1 MVAMVRG
8 KVIPSSMVRRDT
20 ISERLLPD
28 VIRQRSASPTTAHA
42 AIGGGR
48 ESSISLLQAGLH
60 VTKARQSQRE
70 ISWVDYEQ
78 LLKAR
83 QDVRCL
89 QVSRFTCQQQRS
101 SSAGGGSVSRS
112 PSQGPSQPDV
122 ETDDTEE
129 EEIHA
134 AAAAADDDDDDNVA
148 AEDVQG
154 DPNQRPHVRFSVSL
168 PVRPSERLGFTPIG
182 RKTGSRSLSRP
193 SSAAPVID
201 HRRRSSSVSSSLW
214 GATTPEVGAERSFN
228 GELHKEIGQAVILT
242 PRIPGGERWGDP
254 SSAAAAYKEA
264 PSITQKLEQEG
275 LAMRVPDYLA
285 NLRGES
291 RDTRIKCV
299 VSSQGVPLL
308 GNSRRSAF
316 VRTVKALTNIDGIV
330 CAGLRTSKYIT
341 VSPKARLST
350 VIVPVNAKQWL
361 LQSMRLRDT
370 ELRDLFDQVDLVPQ
384 LAADH
389 IRQVRAEWEAL
400 EAKELQ
406 VPAEVD
412 TLVKDQALLATVKRL
427 LAHFIESI
435 IFVPPGG
442 DPNTVDEKKDRASS
456 SSAAAEKSDDETN
469 IERGSCEPALS
480 SEGTTTMMMRSTPT
494 TGRSLSRSFSRM
506 FQGFEHDREGGLSPV
521 FGMGASLCRMCG
533 QIKPRGIGRD
543 SHYLSPTF
551 QQGPLPDSPLFPVD
565 NRSERQRSITQLLGL
580 ESMDQKQSY
589 SPNDKRWFTVLFPAL
604 QPGKREDVQL
614 LGEWLRHATQQNQCE
629 DSNGHISD
637 VDCAFVL
644 NSIAFLEVVRQVRL
658 QCEERGDMLL
668 CVWRQLLRIFSQVIV
683 RAEPKLIAMELDVS
697 QLRETLSAGK
707 QQIAMILQEVAIA
720 TKQCEVLEIV
730 LKEKELQWS
739 KLKRCHLCLGENLT
753 TKLREK
759 SLQQGG
765 GSGTGR
771 HEDERIGGV
780 DQMDGSGEQL
790 DQHQGDDGAEAAEAA
805 GLMAITD
812 GGAAADGEMA
822 SELMVSSGS
831 KHAYKPGVISQGFAH
846 ADGLHVDV
854 GVQTDPDMK
863 GRTPFFAIL
872 QKPTSAP
879 GRMMTV
885 VIEEFLLAS
894 GVVHRDRQE
903 GEEEEGAGDQ
913 SKDQLIGGGSEDNST
928 VDTDKGSDAQD
939 EGEGRRM
946 RKSSFKALAADTIDI
961 LEQLPD
967 VDADMAEKLQGIIA
981 MFQRLKS
988 STRSVGASGD
998 DEGSDTDG
1006 DETDSSRRKGKLRG
1020 WSQLRKG
1027 IENSK
1032 QLSDKFFSIAKEL
1045 MTKQKKL
1052 QAKGTKPKDLPNVP
1066 LGFSKMMKVNV
1077 IPKAVKSFNDRQLL
1091 KLVES
1096 IYSAKI
1102 IADAVDDSQENER
1115 QNMCEFMYDFM
1126 LNSYGLKGLAESA
1139 VHGVFKRIKQLMI
1152 TKAIDKHHRLRLFQR
1167 FCNYDPLRGYME
1179 AELYLYLKTLA
1190 KAESKLGVLLP
1201 AADAEDGTNFLN
1213 CAQLEFLL
1221 EEPSFVAQFRGNKD
1235 IASGFLQQVV
1245 EEHGTLEKASNEVQK
1260 ITKLKEIMRLDF
1272 DVLMEMIIEIN
1283 PHKEVI
1289 RRQSKAK
1296 VAPKVIPLTK
1306 EEEVELENLFIAGD
1320 ANQDGVLTLNEFRE
1334 IVSSAD
1340 ASVSETNALRMFRET
1355 VTLMP
1360 DGGDSIS
1367 PTAFAIVAHAHGL
1380 KAPATVVFGLLK
1392 KTWLQIQDDVN
1403 EEKMREKHKKKE
1415 AEEMR
1420 ASLRE
1425 MIKEKNDVSRAVQ
1438 TFRSFVL
1445 KFCGSPD
1452 HDHDQAEIN
1461 VLEPPLVEQ
1470 QEDQELT
1477 PLEEPLNQE
1486 EEAG

>member
-42 AIGGGR
+42 AIGSGR

-83 QDVRCL
+83 PDVRCL
-89 QVSRFTCQQQRS
+89 QVSRFTCRQQRS
-101 SSAGGGSVSRS
+101 FSAGGGSVSRS
-112 PSQGPSQPDV
+112 PSRGPSQPDV
-122 ETDDTEE
+122 ETDDAEE
-129 EEIHA
+129 EEILV
-134 AAAAADDDDDDNVA
+134 AAAAADDDDDDNAA

-154 DPNQRPHVRFSVSL
+154 DPNERPHVRFSVSL

-242 PRIPGGERWGDP
+242 PRIPGDERWGDP
-254 SSAAAAYKEA
+254 SFAAAAYKEA

-291 RDTRIKCV
+291 RDTQIKCV

-308 GNSRRSAF
+308 GSSRRSAF

-412 TLVKDQALLATVKRL
+412 TLVKDQALLATVRRL
-427 LAHFIESI
+427 LTHFIESL

-442 DPNTVDEKKDRASS
+442 DPKTVDEKKDRASS
-456 SSAAAEKSDDETN
+456 SSSAAAVAAAAEKSDDETN
-469 IERGSCEPALS
+469 IERGSYEPASS
-480 SEGTTTMMMRSTPT
+480 SEGMTTMMMRSTPT

-506 FQGFEHDREGGLSPV
+506 FQGFEHDQEGGLSPV
-521 FGMGASLCRMCG
+521 FGMGASLCRLCG

-543 SHYLSPTF
+543 SHYLSPSF

-565 NRSERQRSITQLLGL
+565 NRSERQLSITQLLGL
-580 ESMDQKQSY
+580 ESMDQKPSY

-614 LGEWLRHATQQNQCE
+614 LGEWLKHATQRNQCE

-644 NSIAFLEVVRQVRL
+644 NSVAFLEVVRQVRL

-668 CVWRQLLRIFSQVIV
+668 YVWRQLLRIFSQVIV
-683 RAEPKLIAMELDVS
+683 RAEPKLIAMELNVS

-720 TKQCEVLEIV
+720 TKQCEVLEMV

-739 KLKRCHLCLGENLT
+739 KLKRCRLCLGENST
-753 TKLREK
+753 TQLREK
-759 SLQQGG
+759 SLQQGA

-771 HEDERIGGV
+771 STSELGDASLDAASLKSSSTTAKEKGHEDERTGGV

-790 DQHQGDDGAEAAEAA
+790 DRHQGDDGAEAAEAA

-812 GGAAADGEMA
+812 GAAAADGEMV

-846 ADGLHVDV
+846 VDGLHVDV

-913 SKDQLIGGGSEDNST
+913 SKDQLMGSEDSST
-928 VDTDKGSDAQD
+928 VDTDKGSDARD
-939 EGEGRRM
+939 EGEGGRM
-946 RKSSFKALAADTIDI
+946 SKSSFKALAADTIDI

-967 VDADMAEKLQGIIA
+967 VDTDMAEKLQGIIA

-1006 DETDSSRRKGKLRG
+1006 DEADSSRRKSKLRG

-1027 IENSK
+1027 MENSK

-1052 QAKGTKPKDLPNVP
+1052 QTKG
-1066 LGFSKMMKVNV
+1066 F
-1077 IPKAVKSFNDRQLL
+1077 
-1091 KLVES
+1091 
-1096 IYSAKI
+1096 
-1102 IADAVDDSQENER
+1102 
-1115 QNMCEFMYDFM
+1115 
-1126 LNSYGLKGLAESA
+1126 
-1139 VHGVFKRIKQLMI
+1139 
-1152 TKAIDKHHRLRLFQR
+1152 
-1167 FCNYDPLRGYME
+1167 
-1179 AELYLYLKTLA
+1179 
-1190 KAESKLGVLLP
+1190 
-1201 AADAEDGTNFLN
+1201 
-1213 CAQLEFLL
+1213 
-1221 EEPSFVAQFRGNKD
+1221 
-1235 IASGFLQQVV
+1235 
-1245 EEHGTLEKASNEVQK
+1245 
-1260 ITKLKEIMRLDF
+1260 
-1272 DVLMEMIIEIN
+1272 
-1283 PHKEVI
+1283 
-1289 RRQSKAK
+1289 
-1296 VAPKVIPLTK
+1296 
-1306 EEEVELENLFIAGD
+1306 
-1320 ANQDGVLTLNEFRE
+1320 
-1334 IVSSAD
+1334 
-1340 ASVSETNALRMFRET
+1340 
-1355 VTLMP
+1355 
-1360 DGGDSIS
+1360 
-1367 PTAFAIVAHAHGL
+1367 
-1380 KAPATVVFGLLK
+1380 
-1392 KTWLQIQDDVN
+1392 
-1403 EEKMREKHKKKE
+1403 
-1415 AEEMR
+1415 
-1420 ASLRE
+1420 
-1425 MIKEKNDVSRAVQ
+1425 
-1438 TFRSFVL
+1438 
-1445 KFCGSPD
+1445 
-1452 HDHDQAEIN
+1452 
-1461 VLEPPLVEQ
+1461 
-1470 QEDQELT
+1470 
-1477 PLEEPLNQE
+1477 
-1486 EEAG
+1486 